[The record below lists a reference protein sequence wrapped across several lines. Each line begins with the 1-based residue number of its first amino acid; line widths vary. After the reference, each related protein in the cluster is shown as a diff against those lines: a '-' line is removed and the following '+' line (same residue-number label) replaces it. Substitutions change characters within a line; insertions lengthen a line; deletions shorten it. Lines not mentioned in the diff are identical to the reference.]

1 MVNLLDLS
9 VANYLIKVNIFFI
22 GFYLS
27 GFLIYKALFYSLAGI
42 LSSEAVSED

>member
-22 GFYLS
+22 GFYPS
-27 GFLIYKALFYSLAGI
+27 GFLTHNVLFYSLAGI
-42 LSSEAVSED
+42 PSSEAASED